1 MYRGIWIEFLIRFKE
16 IKKNLALVLIS
27 QISQILIYLLIC
39 SLFKV
44 LDENCGIEVKREL
57 LAKDPPVEPPII
69 VYLSNEELVSGK
81 GKIPNKGLNKNSI
94 ESKPGDEIFIDS
106 PPLIEQVSS
115 RKGFAG
121 TVDGCSEVS
130 LNRNLSRKKLLLNT
144 EQNTESTTEETASKT
159 IDGQSFLSM
168 EKLQISR
175 NEGPCN
181 LMSETSISREE
192 LNNITNHLEGIKHE
206 QNIDVNL
213 KDDCS
218 MVMTQQD
225 NQEIIDSI
233 TTENTKYHTDEVSS
247 MPSRGKTFPKYD
259 EENSLSKKKTEL
271 DDTQLEDGIHRSG
284 KHQQEEAEVGYTRN
298 IQMADGHKNESQV
311 LCSMKLTLDRQHTQS
326 QIGKQCV
333 STTAECTCDQ
343 NEIHRRDNHAV
354 FPSVDNQELKVTGD
368 LKLDSPTDS
377 QSESPKK
384 CSVPNERNFSLFNI
398 ENNSISSKLESM
410 NVQNEKQKQLVKC
423 PTTKQIIEA
432 NSSELICIENSA
444 LEQILDVNKM
454 SQAVVL
460 DEAKVTVVGKECE
473 LNSINDMTPV
483 DHKFLVNMGVNYANP
498 HRNEMTTKQASS
510 SEGGN
515 NQQFQSNSIS
525 YDLKTE
531 RFTRIHTELVE
542 KCNHGFYIAKEPPG
556 ERNLDDVYK
565 LTNISGQILN
575 LSTNKDAN
583 ENKISSESVVYDDL
597 RKKNR
602 LDETEG
608 TQSIA
613 NINITNFGDH
623 EETISGNTSECQMNE
638 IGYVEVYSADPIS
651 NTNLKNF
658 EKRVS
663 IDSKSNTIFK
673 NLDVSV
679 SIKSETD
686 NDVKKFSF
694 PKKGSNEMETTE
706 VMIFMRILHFKNL

>member
-16 IKKNLALVLIS
+16 IKKNLAFVLIS
-27 QISQILIYLLIC
+27 QISQILIYPLIF

-81 GKIPNKGLNKNSI
+81 GEIPNKGLNKNSI

-130 LNRNLSRKKLLLNT
+130 LNRNPSRKELLLNT

-159 IDGQSFLSM
+159 KDGQSFLSM

-175 NEGPCN
+175 NDGPCN

-192 LNNITNHLEGIKHE
+192 LHNITNHLEEIKHE

-218 MVMTQQD
+218 MVMPEQD

-233 TTENTKYHTDEVSS
+233 ATENTKYHTDEGSS
-247 MPSRGKTFPKYD
+247 MPSRGKTFPKND
-259 EENSLSKKKTEL
+259 EENALSKKKTEL

-284 KHQQEEAEVGYTRN
+284 KHQQVEAEVGYTGN
-298 IQMADGHKNESQV
+298 IQMANGHKNESQV

-333 STTAECTCDQ
+333 STTTECTCDQ

-354 FPSVDNQELKVTGD
+354 FPSVDNEELKITGD
-368 LKLDSPTDS
+368 LKLDSPTDV
-377 QSESPKK
+377 ED
-384 CSVPNERNFSLFNI
+384 NFHI
-398 ENNSISSKLESM
+398 ENM
-410 NVQNEKQKQLVKC
+410 
-423 PTTKQIIEA
+423 A
-432 NSSELICIENSA
+432 
-444 LEQILDVNKM
+444 M
-454 SQAVVL
+454 
-460 DEAKVTVVGKECE
+460 
-473 LNSINDMTPV
+473 MTPV

-556 ERNLDDVYK
+556 DRNLDDVYK

-651 NTNLKNF
+651 NTNLKNL

-694 PKKGSNEMETTE
+694 PKKGSNEMETAE
-706 VMIFMRILHFKNL
+706 VMIFMRILHFNFFMRILHFKNL